1 MPRVLWCLLVELKP
15 NESSWGRKRL
25 WLMGAVC
32 LPSVLEV
39 VVERGDIGGSMKDT
53 LSVKKA

>member
-25 WLMGAVC
+25 WLMGVC

-53 LSVKKA
+53 LSVMKA